1 MLVLRFTVI
10 LLIALAASA
19 AAQSG
24 RNKPEPTPTPRST
37 PRTVPASTPPRERI
51 VTATPTPTPTPSDNE
66 EVIRVDSTL
75 IPIPVSV
82 VDNEGRAIRNL
93 QLRDFEVKINGERVE
108 LAEITRAE
116 TPVRVALLFDN
127 SGSVLKAREFEVQA
141 SVRFFERVIRPDRDL
156 AALFSISTIG
166 RREQPFTADPRV
178 LVDAIRRLPP
188 PEGATALLD
197 TIEMAARYLGDVSG
211 RRVIVIVS
219 DGDDTKTD
227 TPFEQALRLPQSLD
241 CQIFVVHTTEFENYI
256 RTGSRRGNANVR
268 ALAAERRMQSF
279 AAQTGG
285 AVYTP
290 IDERELDDAFRR
302 ISVELAEQ
310 YVLSYYPEELR
321 AAPGEYRSIEVS
333 VKARPDVTVRA
344 RKGYYVPKQ
353 R

>member
-10 LLIALAASA
+10 FLTALAASA
-19 AAQSG
+19 VAQSG

-37 PRTVPASTPPRERI
+37 PRITPTSTPPRERI
-51 VTATPTPTPTPSDNE
+51 VTPTPTPTPAADE

-82 VDNEGRAIRNL
+82 VDSEGRAIRNL
-93 QLRDFEVKINGERVE
+93 RLQDFEVKINGERVE
-108 LAEITRAE
+108 LAELTRAE

-166 RREQPFTADPRV
+166 RLEQPFSANPRV
-178 LVDAIRRLPP
+178 LIDAIRRLPP

-197 TIEMAARYLGDVSG
+197 TIEMAARYLGDISG
-211 RRVIVIVS
+211 RRVIVLVS

-227 TPFEQALRLPQSLD
+227 TTFEQALRLAQSLD

-302 ISVELAEQ
+302 ISIELAEQ

-344 RKGYYVPKQ
+344 RKGYYVPK

>member
-10 LLIALAASA
+10 FLIALAASA
-19 AAQSG
+19 VAQSG

-37 PRTVPASTPPRERI
+37 PRITPASTPPRER
-51 VTATPTPTPTPSDNE
+51 VVTPTPTPTPTPAADE

-82 VDNEGRAIRNL
+82 VDSEGRAIRNL
-93 QLRDFEVKINGERVE
+93 RPQDFDVKATGELIE
-108 LAEITRAE
+108 LAELTRAE

-166 RREQPFTADPRV
+166 RLEQPFSANPRV
-178 LVDAIRRLPP
+178 LIDAIRRLPP

-227 TPFEQALRLPQSLD
+227 TTFEQALRLAQSLD

-256 RTGSRRGNANVR
+256 RTGSPRQRERACPGGRTAYAIIRRTDRRLFTHPSTNASSTMPSPHLHRTCR
-268 ALAAERRMQSF
+268 AIRAQLLPRRASC
-279 AAQTGG
+279 GS
-285 AVYTP
+285 
-290 IDERELDDAFRR
+290 RR
-302 ISVELAEQ
+302 ISVDRGQCESPAGCDRPLPER
-310 YVLSYYPEELR
+310 VLCSEER
-321 AAPGEYRSIEVS
+321 
-333 VKARPDVTVRA
+333 
-344 RKGYYVPKQ
+344 
-353 R
+353 

>member
-1 MLVLRFTVI
+1 MLVFRLTVI
-10 LLIALAASA
+10 LLFVVAASA

-24 RNKPEPTPTPRST
+24 RNKPDPTPTPHST
-37 PRTVPASTPPRERI
+37 PRPFPSSTPPRERI
-51 VTATPTPTPTPSDNE
+51 ITATPTPTPTPADDD

-93 QLRDFEVKINGERVE
+93 RLSDFEVKINGERVE
-108 LAEITRAE
+108 LAELARAE

-166 RREQPFTADPRV
+166 RLEQPFSANPRV
-178 LVDAIRRLPP
+178 LIDAIRRLPP

-197 TIEMAARYLGDVSG
+197 TIEMAARYLGDISG
-211 RRVIVIVS
+211 RRVIVLVS

-227 TPFEQALRLPQSLD
+227 TTFEQALRLAQSLD

-285 AVYTP
+285 AVYMP

-302 ISVELAEQ
+302 ISIELAEQ

-321 AAPGEYRSIEVS
+321 ATPGEYRSIEVT
-333 VKARPDVTVRA
+333 VKARPEVTVRA
-344 RKGYYVPKQ
+344 RKGYYVPK

>member
-10 LLIALAASA
+10 FLIVLAATA

-24 RNKPEPTPTPRST
+24 RNKPEPTPTPRPT
-37 PRTVPASTPPRERI
+37 PRIVPASTPPRERI
-51 VTATPTPTPTPSDNE
+51 VTPTPTPTPTPSDNE
-66 EVIRVDSTL
+66 EVIRVESTL

-82 VDNEGRAIRNL
+82 VDSEGRAIRNL
-93 QLRDFEVKINGERVE
+93 RLQDFEVKINGESVE
-108 LAEITRAE
+108 LAELTRAE

-141 SVRFFERVIRPDRDL
+141 SIRFFERVIRPDRDL

-178 LVDAIRRLPP
+178 LIDAIRRLPP

-197 TIEMAARYLGDVSG
+197 TIEMAARYLGDIGG

-227 TPFEQALRLPQSLD
+227 TTFEQALRLAQSLD

-279 AAQTGG
+279 ASQTGG

-302 ISVELAEQ
+302 ISIELAEQ

>member
-10 LLIALAASA
+10 FLIALAASA

-37 PRTVPASTPPRERI
+37 PRVVPASTPPRDRI

-82 VDNEGRAIRNL
+82 VDGEGRAIRNL
-93 QLRDFEVKINGERVE
+93 QLSDFEVKINGERVE
-108 LAEITRAE
+108 LAELTRAE

-166 RREQPFTADPRV
+166 RLEQPFTAEPRV
-178 LVDAIRRLPP
+178 LIEAIRRLPP

-197 TIEMAARYLGDVSG
+197 TIEMAARYLGEISG

-227 TPFEQALRLPQSLD
+227 TTFEQALRLAQSLD